1 MDYIKIRPLT
11 IKGNAFATENEAD
24 HAMLRP
30 LLELVRTVFA
40 ETAGGQDTTVE
51 VILKVTLTSGR

>member
-24 HAMLRP
+24 HAICARCWNWCAPFLRKP
-30 LLELVRTVFA
+30 RG
-40 ETAGGQDTTVE
+40 AGYTVE

>member
-24 HAMLRP
+24 HAILRP
-30 LLELVRTVFA
+30 LLELVRTIFA
-40 ETAGGQDTTVE
+40 KTVGGR
-51 VILKVTLTSGR
+51 IPRSK